1 MGPREYHSYVKG
13 SPGLAEFT
21 GIKDHRIHQR
31 WRMMGLPY
39 TMIGKIYMY
48 KKKDVEKFLDKTY
61 GVTVEKPP
69 MVRRP

>member
-1 MGPREYHSYVKG
+1 MGPIQYHGYVKG
-13 SPGLAEFT
+13 SSGLAEFT

-61 GVTVEKPP
+61 GVITLRMPGREK
-69 MVRRP
+69 